1 MKLGE
6 TVTDHP
12 LFYIVLIGLVI
23 IVYAQVFFKKKDRT
37 TASSQSL
44 EEFERTVEMFA
55 SDLEEQNEALMQLLA
70 ETKRDYELQLT
81 RQLGRIEALEKQFQ
95 EAALEIAHL
104 KLLLNERVS
113 EVQTAATMVA
123 GRSASEVAD
132 NPAPAVADNPAP
144 AVADSSAPAVQ
155 LETVHND
162 AHSDSVKPVTI
173 RSRYEELFALYE
185 SGKSIEYIAKQLGMN
200 KGEISLILM
209 LSKQEEA
216 EA

>member
-12 LFYIVLIGLVI
+12 LFYIVLIGLLI
-23 IVYAQVFFKKKDRT
+23 IVYAQVFFKRKTRT
-37 TASSQSL
+37 STSSTQSL
-44 EEFERTVEMFA
+44 EEFEKTVEMFA
-55 SDLEEQNEALMQLLA
+55 SDLEEQNEALVQLLA

-95 EAALEIAHL
+95 DAAQEIAQFKVL
-104 KLLLNERVS
+104 MSERVY
-113 EVQTAATMVA
+113 EHH
-123 GRSASEVAD
+123 SAVLT
-132 NPAPAVADNPAP
+132 
-144 AVADSSAPAVQ
+144 VADSPAPEVLQ
-155 LETVHND
+155 PEVVHD
-162 AHSDSVKPVTI
+162 EVHSDSVEPVTI
-173 RSRYEELFALYE
+173 RSRYEELFALHE

-200 KGEISLILM
+200 KGEVSLILM

>member
-123 GRSASEVAD
+123 DRSASE
-132 NPAPAVADNPAP
+132 VADNPAP

-155 LETVHND
+155 LETVYND

>member
-132 NPAPAVADNPAP
+132 NPAPAVAD
-144 AVADSSAPAVQ
+144 SSAPAVQ